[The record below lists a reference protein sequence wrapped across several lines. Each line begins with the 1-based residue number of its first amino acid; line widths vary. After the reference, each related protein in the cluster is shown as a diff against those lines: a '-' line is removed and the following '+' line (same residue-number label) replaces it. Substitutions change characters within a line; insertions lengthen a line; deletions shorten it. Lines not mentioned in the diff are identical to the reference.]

1 MRGTTIS
8 HYKILS
14 KLGEGSMGVVY
25 KAQDMKLGRTVALKF
40 LAPHLL
46 TNEDAKK
53 RFVREAKAVAALD
66 HPNICTL
73 YEIDEAKG
81 RTFMAM
87 AYLDGQV
94 LEDKIATGPFN
105 HDLALDIAKQ
115 IAKGLQEAHS
125 KGISHRDIKPSNV
138 SLVETS
144 SKDLLAKI
152 MDFGLA
158 HLAGQTQLT
167 QHGTILGTVAYM
179 SPEQT
184 QAAGV
189 DHRTDIWALGV
200 VLYEMVS
207 GQRPFRGEYDRAVM
221 YSMVSE
227 EPEPLTSLRTGVPM
241 ELEWIVGKALAKDRE
256 RRYQSGIEFIVDL
269 ENLATK
275 LRAESLRVA
284 SPVRPVPSRGIA
296 APSGLEGQRA
306 SWPRDPE
313 LAGPASVE
321 KVQVLRKRQIRELIL
336 DLGGKG
342 LLPDRILS
350 QAIEVIS
357 RGSDESSETGRI
369 RNHLLDDL
377 LYGRVRV
384 GEFIEQWHHSESEQ
398 QASVMDEPDKKE
410 ASKKKR
416 KSCDVRS
423 QAEIF
428 GIPLSHKAWGKDPST
443 GKERIAMGV
452 FACGNISVGL
462 VACARWIAK
471 SCDVRSQAEIFGIP
485 LSHKAWGKDPS
496 TGKER
501 IAMGV
506 FACGNISVGL
516 VACARWIAIG
526 GIAISP
532 VSIGIWALGLLS
544 IGLHANGVFNLSVS
558 RLPFW
563 QALLI
568 AIAAALVGG
577 FLFNRHKVRGLAD
590 GDLLN
595 ELALFSLREWRDSR
609 TSFRGGRVIA
619 IAARYVVDLTEIQPP
634 GQEVVIEAN
643 ALLGAVRIR
652 VPEGWHLNYAQI
664 RRSQRRWS
672 CGGRG
677 SRVQSVI

>member
-462 VACARWIAK
+462 VACARWIA
-471 SCDVRSQAEIFGIP
+471 
-485 LSHKAWGKDPS
+485 
-496 TGKER
+496 
-501 IAMGV
+501 
-506 FACGNISVGL
+506 
-516 VACARWIAIG
+516 IG

-652 VPEGWHLNYAQI
+652 VPEGWHVMVNGIPILGRFAGQTP
-664 RRSQRRWS
+664 SSPEQGAAGQRLVVHGTAILGSVKVES
-672 CGGRG
+672 C
-677 SRVQSVI
+677 

>member
-25 KAQDMKLGRTVALKF
+25 KAQDMKFGRTVALKF

-53 RFVREAKAVAALD
+53 RFVRDAKAVAALD

-87 AYLDGQV
+87 AYLDGQI

-115 IAKGLQEAHS
+115 ITKGLQEAHN

-167 QHGTILGTVAYM
+167 QHDTILGTVAYM

-221 YSMVSE
+221 YSIVSE

-256 RRYQSGIEFIVDL
+256 RRYQSGIEFIVNL

-284 SPVRPVPSRGIA
+284 SPARPAPSRGIA
-296 APSGLEGQRA
+296 APSGPEGQRA
-306 SWPRDPE
+306 SWPREPE
-313 LAGPASVE
+313 PTGPASVG
-321 KVQVLRKRQIRELIL
+321 KVQVLRKRQVRELIL

-342 LLPDRILS
+342 LLPDSILS

-357 RGSDESSETGRI
+357 RGSGESSETGRI

-423 QAEIF
+423 QAEVF

-452 FACGNISVGL
+452 FACGNISV
-462 VACARWIAK
+462 
-471 SCDVRSQAEIFGIP
+471 E
-485 LSHKAWGKDPS
+485 
-496 TGKER
+496 
-501 IAMGV
+501 
-506 FACGNISVGL
+506 L

-526 GIAISP
+526 GIAIPP
-532 VSIGIWALGLLS
+532 VSIGIWTLGLLS
-544 IGLHANGVFNLSVS
+544 IGLHTNGVFNLSVS
-558 RLPFW
+558 RLSFW

-619 IAARYVVDLTEIQPP
+619 IGGRYVVDLTEIQPP

-652 VPEGWHLNYAQI
+652 VPEGWRVMVNGTPILGRFAGQTPSSPELGAAGQHLLVHETAI
-664 RRSQRRWS
+664 LGSVKVES
-672 CGGRG
+672 C
-677 SRVQSVI
+677 

>member
-321 KVQVLRKRQIRELIL
+321 KVPVLRKRQIRELIL

-416 KSCDVRS
+416 
-423 QAEIF
+423 
-428 GIPLSHKAWGKDPST
+428 
-443 GKERIAMGV
+443 
-452 FACGNISVGL
+452 
-462 VACARWIAK
+462 K